1 MQHWTELRTALML
14 ARHGTVSAAA
24 EALSVHRATVNRH
37 IDTLETAFQTKL
49 FLRHARGYTLTEGG
63 QEMLD
68 VVSRADEMFTD
79 LAGRSRGR
87 SGQLSGTLVVTAL
100 SGVVPLVMPALREF
114 HLVHPQIELEF
125 AASADLARLE
135 YGEAHVAFR
144 AGPKPDTLDYV
155 VKLFRRICFG
165 LFASR
170 GYVSSCGQPESGDWA
185 GHAFVGSTD
194 GTSHMP
200 YAQWMKTNLGTE
212 NLVLKTEDQQVINT
226 AVKEG
231 IGLGFLAD
239 HDAADDPDLIEI
251 VHPSQDWSVPVW
263 VVTHV
268 DLHRTEK
275 VQQFLKNI

>member
-1 MQHWTELRTALML
+1 MQHWTELRTALIL

-49 FLRHARGYTLTEGG
+49 FLRHARGYTLTESG

-144 AGPKPDTLDYV
+144 AGPKPDTPDYV
-155 VKLFRRICFG
+155 VKLFRHICFG

-170 GYVSSCGQPESGDWA
+170 DYVSRCGPPESGDWA

-194 GTSHMP
+194 GASRMP

-212 NLVLKTEDQQVINT
+212 NLALKTEDQHVINA

-239 HDAADDPDLIEI
+239 HDASDDPDLIEN